1 MAPNPKLD
9 QIDLKI
15 LVELQKNGLL
25 LNIQLAELV
34 GLSPSPCLQ
43 RVKRLEAAGYIMGYG
58 PGSASRS
65 WSRTSRSSPR
75 SR

>member
-9 QIDLKI
+9 RIDLKI
-15 LVELQKNGLL
+15 LVELQKNGQL

-43 RVKRLEAAGYIMGYG
+43 RVKRLV
-58 PGSASRS
+58 S
-65 WSRTSRSSPR
+65 
-75 SR
+75 